1 MIAQMKVDA
10 PNNEMVYGKGS
21 FSDGI
26 LKFAPADAILALGF
40 ALDLQKFVEIAE
52 KEIIPEFGD
61 DIKLNDPMPE
71 LGGLS
76 IRDAIGAFKGEFLVS
91 LTDVKM
97 PGPGSMGGIPGGAPM
112 DLPGGGDNPFG
123 DPDMEGAAPALPVP
137 GGPGGFPGGPPPGG
151 MNPGGMMMAA
161 MPKPEFIVAASIDT
175 EKWLKLKAAPPLAMG
190 LGLAMM
196 QGISITEKDDF
207 LLIAS
212 KDHIES
218 TQSGSVKNPVSG
230 SGKELFTKNDF
241 VLKINVAPILK
252 MDLPIPP
259 GGPMEMLKDISHL
272 EVVSNSGKSTGT
284 GTMKLVFNDKSK
296 NSLLQILKIAKAI
309 NTIVPA
315 GMNGLDGMD
324 EEFE

>member
-1 MIAQMKVDA
+1 
-10 PNNEMVYGKGS
+10 
-21 FSDGI
+21 
-26 LKFAPADAILALGF
+26 
-40 ALDLQKFVEIAE
+40 
-52 KEIIPEFGD
+52 
-61 DIKLNDPMPE
+61 
-71 LGGLS
+71 
-76 IRDAIGAFKGEFLVS
+76 
-91 LTDVKM
+91 
-97 PGPGSMGGIPGGAPM
+97 
-112 DLPGGGDNPFG
+112 
-123 DPDMEGAAPALPVP
+123 
-137 GGPGGFPGGPPPGG
+137 
-151 MNPGGMMMAA
+151 MMMAA

-230 SGKELFTKNDF
+230 SAKELFTKNDF

-272 EVVSNSGKSTGT
+272 KKKRKTDCS
-284 GTMKLVFNDKSK
+284 
-296 NSLLQILKIAKAI
+296 
-309 NTIVPA
+309 
-315 GMNGLDGMD
+315 
-324 EEFE
+324 

>member
-1 MIAQMKVDA
+1 
-10 PNNEMVYGKGS
+10 
-21 FSDGI
+21 
-26 LKFAPADAILALGF
+26 
-40 ALDLQKFVEIAE
+40 
-52 KEIIPEFGD
+52 
-61 DIKLNDPMPE
+61 
-71 LGGLS
+71 
-76 IRDAIGAFKGEFLVS
+76 
-91 LTDVKM
+91 
-97 PGPGSMGGIPGGAPM
+97 
-112 DLPGGGDNPFG
+112 
-123 DPDMEGAAPALPVP
+123 
-137 GGPGGFPGGPPPGG
+137 
-151 MNPGGMMMAA
+151 
-161 MPKPEFIVAASIDT
+161 
-175 EKWLKLKAAPPLAMG
+175 
-190 LGLAMM
+190 MM
-196 QGISITEKDDF
+196 QGISITEKNDF

-296 NSLLQILKIAKAI
+296 NSLLQILKIARAI

>member
-1 MIAQMKVDA
+1 M
-10 PNNEMVYGKGS
+10 E
-21 FSDGI
+21 
-26 LKFAPADAILALGF
+26 
-40 ALDLQKFVEIAE
+40 
-52 KEIIPEFGD
+52 
-61 DIKLNDPMPE
+61 
-71 LGGLS
+71 
-76 IRDAIGAFKGEFLVS
+76 GATPPF
-91 LTDVKM
+91 
-97 PGPGSMGGIPGGAPM
+97 PGPGGA
-112 DLPGGGDNPFG
+112 
-123 DPDMEGAAPALPVP
+123 
-137 GGPGGFPGGPPPGG
+137 GGFPGGGPPDGMDPGA
-151 MNPGGMMMAA
+151 MMMAA

-190 LGLAMM
+190 MGLAMM
-196 QGISITEKDDF
+196 QGFSITEKDDF

-212 KDHIES
+212 KDHIEA

-252 MDLPIPP
+252 LDLPIPP

-272 EVVSNSGKSTGT
+272 EIVSNSSKTAGT
-284 GTMKLVFNDKSK
+284 GTINLAFTDKSK
-296 NSLLQILKIAKAI
+296 NSLSQVLKMVKAI